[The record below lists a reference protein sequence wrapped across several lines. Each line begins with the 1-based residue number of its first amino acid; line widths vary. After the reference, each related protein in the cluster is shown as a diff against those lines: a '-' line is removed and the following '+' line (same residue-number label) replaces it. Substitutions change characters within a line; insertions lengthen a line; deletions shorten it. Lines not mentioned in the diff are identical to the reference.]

1 MPYAPREDDGKVRH
15 KYTVDTIYTHLVAD
29 YARLSLPEVQQM
41 DILDYLYLRREAVLD
56 LLSRTEHGV
65 EYLNDAWMREQTEP
79 DREML
84 RRDFS
89 VRRV

>member
-1 MPYAPREDDGKVRH
+1 
-15 KYTVDTIYTHLVAD
+15 
-29 YARLSLPEVQQM
+29 M